1 MPYIKS
7 RSILVV
13 EDNDDDQL
21 VLANAM
27 QEAQVSSPLV
37 FVKDV
42 QSAMDFMGKA
52 MKQPDATP
60 CLVLLDLSLP
70 MQGGLEFLRAI
81 RSEPKTRRI
90 PVIVLTGSR
99 EQQDLINSYSYG
111 ANSYITKTGNL
122 VEFYDKIRCLCMYW
136 LNICQLPSN

>member
-1 MPYIKS
+1 LPCNKF

-21 VLANAM
+21 VLANALQM
-27 QEAQVSSPLV
+27 ARVDSPLV

-42 QSAMDFMGKA
+42 QSAKEYLWQASNDV
-52 MKQPDATP
+52 DTTP

-70 MQGGLEFLRAI
+70 LQGGLEFLQAI

-99 EQQDLINSYSYG
+99 EQQDLIDSYSYG
-111 ANSYITKTGNL
+111 ANSYIAKTGNL
-122 VEFYDKIRCLCMYW
+122 AKFYDKISCMCMYW
-136 LNICQLPSN
+136 LDICQLPSS